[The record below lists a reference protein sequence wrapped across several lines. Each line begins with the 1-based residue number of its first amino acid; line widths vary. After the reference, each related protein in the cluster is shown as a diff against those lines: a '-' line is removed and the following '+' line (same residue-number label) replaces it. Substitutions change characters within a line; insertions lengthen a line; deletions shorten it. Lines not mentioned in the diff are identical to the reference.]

1 MTDANE
7 VFYPRVSPETSHVL
21 LSGVHYHDCRTLA
34 GHAGPSGPVGPLREP
49 VLTTE
54 WKVPK
59 QQTHESQTASSA
71 HDPIHPTLIHR
82 SDELTWN
89 VWATVSPRVQQR
101 EGKYSGCVS
110 GALTAISVSREWIY
124 ISFSL
129 SSDFLFFC
137 NMSESLQFT
146 LQETWSLE
154 LLEHKINRH
163 IYKWIKK

>member
-1 MTDANE
+1 MRFFILGFLQRLPTCCWAAFTITTVE
-7 VFYPRVSPETSHVL
+7 
-21 LSGVHYHDCRTLA
+21 TLA
-34 GHAGPSGPVGPLREP
+34 GHAGPSGPVGPLRGP
-49 VLTTE
+49 VLTTD

-59 QQTHESQTASSA
+59 QQTHESQTTSSA

-89 VWATVSPRVQQR
+89 VWATFSPRVQQR

-110 GALTAISVSREWIY
+110 GALTAISISRKWIY

-137 NMSESLQFT
+137 NVSESLQFT
-146 LQETWSLE
+146 LQETWRLE
-154 LLEHKINRH
+154 LLEHKINWH
-163 IYKWIKK
+163 IYK